1 MIEFSAVIPSCAHSF
16 LFISVIYFPLSQMT
30 SQIIGGHSYHF
41 CLLGL
46 RGHFLISVCYNK
58 VPSLRCSDKAFCL
71 VTVLKAIANIVFLV
85 LGLLVLGNRYKA
97 FWATVVL
104 ASVTAVSV
112 ILAISA

>member
-1 MIEFSAVIPSCAHSF
+1 M
-16 LFISVIYFPLSQMT
+16 
-30 SQIIGGHSYHF
+30 
-41 CLLGL
+41 
-46 RGHFLISVCYNK
+46 
-58 VPSLRCSDKAFCL
+58 
-71 VTVLKAIANIVFLV
+71 LKAIANIFSFV